1 MEQIS
6 YLSCLTGTDTLSI
19 RKYIL
24 VVKLHISMSKYVDI
38 YTLGYLGQGR
48 EPSKVSAHRRSDMAE
63 QYILVLYALEFPQ
76 F

>member
-1 MEQIS
+1 
-6 YLSCLTGTDTLSI
+6 
-19 RKYIL
+19 
-24 VVKLHISMSKYVDI
+24 MSKYVDI

-48 EPSKVSAHRRSDMAE
+48 EPSKVRAHRHSDMAE